1 LSSTPGLEIRGSSC
15 KDVGLEDGFA
25 NHVIRVDE
33 SQVGLAKRDD
43 DVDFIGLGILK
54 EFLRNGVRFPSYIT
68 GIEMTSLLKPGATC
82 GREKKRVGEWGE
94 FTGAHVCAT
103 LNPSWEDF
111 TVTTGSQ
118 SMRFLLRMIAKSS
131 PSQPVVWQM

>member
-1 LSSTPGLEIRGSSC
+1 LGSGPRLEVRGSGC
-15 KDVGLEDGFA
+15 EDVGLEDGFA
-25 NHVIRVDE
+25 NHMIRVNE
-33 SQVGLAKRDD
+33 SQAGLAKGDD
-43 DVDFIGLGILK
+43 DVDFIGLRILK
-54 EFLRNGVRFPSYIT
+54 EFLHNGVRFPLYIT
-68 GIEMTSLLKPGATC
+68 GIEMTPLLKPGAAR

-118 SMRFLLRMIAKSS
+118 SMRFSLRMIAKLS
-131 PSQPVVWQM
+131 PSQSVVWQM